1 MADPESELSSNRTL
15 LEINHYMT
23 DDHLAKVKL
32 FTIYAEV
39 GQYHDVEKA
48 DSIQE
53 IYRLLESAHKDNAA
67 PFLKHMLLKAG
78 VPVKHVQKFKPSIS
92 PSGVQPGFLEFGS
105 LIVDIINDLSS
116 TDFRDLK
123 YLIPDSQLG
132 VNPSKIGSAVDLF
145 RKLNYLEVL
154 TAGNLATW
162 DDLAQWLDAIHRKD
176 LGEMVRKFKRRR
188 EGIVPTM
195 NSHLLR
201 PVWLGMSI

>member
-1 MADPESELSSNRTL
+1 MADPESEWSSNEIL

-23 DDHLAKVKL
+23 DDHLEKVKL
-32 FTIYAEV
+32 LTIYAEL
-39 GQYHDVEKA
+39 GQYRDVEKA

-67 PFLKHMLLKAG
+67 PFLKHMLRKAG
-78 VPVKHVQKFKPSIS
+78 VPVKQVQKFKPSIS
-92 PSGVQPGFLEFGS
+92 PSDVQPGFLEFGS

-123 YLIPDSQLG
+123 YLIPDSKLG
-132 VNPSKIGSAVDLF
+132 ENPSKIGSAVDLF
-145 RKLNYLEVL
+145 RKLKNLEVL
-154 TAGNLATW
+154 SAGKLATW

-195 NSHLLR
+195 NSH
-201 PVWLGMSI
+201 